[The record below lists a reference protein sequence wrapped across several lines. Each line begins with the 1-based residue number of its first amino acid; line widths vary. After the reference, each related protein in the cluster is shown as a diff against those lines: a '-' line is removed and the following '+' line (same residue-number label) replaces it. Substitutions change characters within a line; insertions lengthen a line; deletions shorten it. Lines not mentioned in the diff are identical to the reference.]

1 MAASGGGVTV
11 VANPRNALP
20 GWDGSLHPVTGVV
33 DASGSGVLAVPPE
46 TYDLVLPRRPG
57 RRHPAGAARP
67 GRAPGAGGV
76 PGDLPL
82 VDDTG
87 GPAGRRHVAPR
98 EDPAIPD
105 WLKPFGGSALVVLD
119 DDGVYVAGVGLK
131 RHDDAGWEIAVGTEP
146 AARGKGL
153 ARRLVA
159 QAARAVLARGA
170 VPTYFH
176 DPDNLASAHVA
187 EAAGFP
193 DLGWTAFGTWQP
205 PTQTPPKRPIRI
217 ALHQSKRRPSTG
229 QRGRIPRHA
238 TIRLVKRGGE
248 DGGGLTGTSQVT
260 RGRRTD
266 GDRRM
271 GP

>member
-1 MAASGGGVTV
+1 MDATSTRTPARLAEHLRSWGGAWPPPGPGVTV
-11 VANPRNALP
+11 VANPRNAVP

-33 DASGSGVLAVPPE
+33 DASGSGVLGVPPE
-46 TYDLVLPRRPG
+46 AYDLVPREAPVPDILDALPGLVGRPELEAYQAIF
-57 RRHPAGAARP
+57 RWSTEPA
-67 GRAPGAGGV
+67 
-76 PGDLPL
+76 DLPDVGTWL
-82 VDDTG
+82 PVD
-87 GPAGRRHVAPR
+87 
-98 EDPAIPD
+98 DPAIPD

-119 DDGVYVAGVGLK
+119 DGGVYVAGVGLK

-170 VPTYFH
+170 VPTYLH

-205 PTQTPPKRPIRI
+205 PTPDAQASASP
-217 ALHQSKRRPSTG
+217 
-229 QRGRIPRHA
+229 
-238 TIRLVKRGGE
+238 VN
-248 DGGGLTGTSQVT
+248 
-260 RGRRTD
+260 
-266 GDRRM
+266 
-271 GP
+271 

>member
-1 MAASGGGVTV
+1 MDATSTKTPARLVEHLRSWAGAWPPPGAGVTV
-11 VANPRNALP
+11 VANPLNALP

-46 TYDLVLPRRPG
+46 AYALVSRDAPVADILQALPGLVGRPELEAYQAIF
-57 RRHPAGAARP
+57 RWSTTPA
-67 GRAPGAGGV
+67 
-76 PGDLPL
+76 DLPDVGTWL
-82 VDDTG
+82 
-87 GPAGRRHVAPR
+87 PA

-176 DPDNLASAHVA
+176 DPDNVASAHVA

-205 PTQTPPKRPIRI
+205 PTPTPD
-217 ALHQSKRRPSTG
+217 
-229 QRGRIPRHA
+229 A
-238 TIRLVKRGGE
+238 T
-248 DGGGLTGTSQVT
+248 
-260 RGRRTD
+260 
-266 GDRRM
+266 
-271 GP
+271 